1 MISTNRRNLLRGAG
15 LGLFSFS
22 VAGVATWLT
31 PREARAANAEL
42 QILTADEA
50 MLLEAIGEAFAP
62 GATEAGI
69 AWFID
74 QQLSVPAN
82 DSLLMARYFNVP
94 PPFVDFYRASF
105 TALNDFSR
113 ARLDAPFTEL
123 TPADAAGLLPNL
135 LGQQVDGW
143 QGPPALLVYL
153 VLRNDAVDVVYG
165 TVEGIESLGVP
176 YMAHILPPSK
186 W

>member
-1 MISTNRRNLLRGAG
+1 MVSTNRRNLLRGAG
-15 LGLFSFS
+15 LGLFSFT

-31 PREARAANAEL
+31 PREARARGAEL

-50 MLLEAIGEAFAP
+50 RLLEAIGEAFAP
-62 GATEAGI
+62 GATDAGI

-94 PPFVDFYRASF
+94 PPFADFYRASMN
-105 TALNDFSR
+105 ALNGLSS
-113 ARLDAPFTEL
+113 ARFDKPFTEL
-123 TPADAAGLLPNL
+123 MAAEAEGLLPAL
-135 LGQQVDGW
+135 LGAEVEGW

-165 TVEGIESLGVP
+165 TVEGIEALDIP

>member
-1 MISTNRRNLLRGAG
+1 MLSTNRRNLLRGAS
-15 LGLFSFS
+15 LGLFSFT
-22 VAGVATWLT
+22 VGGVAIWLT
-31 PREARAANAEL
+31 PREARAADAEL

-50 MLLEAIGEAFAP
+50 RLLEAIGEAFAP

-94 PPFVDFYRASF
+94 PPFADFYRASL
-105 TALNDFSR
+105 TALDDFSS
-113 ARLDAPFTEL
+113 ARHDKSFTDL
-123 TPADAAGLLPNL
+123 TAAEAEGLLPAL
-135 LGQQVDGW
+135 LGEQVDGW

-165 TVEGIESLGVP
+165 TVEGIEALGIP